1 MVTVDLQAQ
10 VVIRNAQIIDGAGTG
25 PLVGDVLVTGNRI
38 TAIGKDLKVPAG
50 TREIDATGLVLAPG
64 FIDLHSHSDRTIVK
78 DSGRQN
84 LNYLAQGVTSVLTG
98 NCASGPV
105 DVGAYYKQTD
115 QDSAGTNV
123 MHLVPQG
130 SVRRAVLKNENRT
143 ASPWGN
149 PANGCPG
156 RQGNA

>member
-1 MVTVDLQAQ
+1 MLRRNMLIWLVALLPLMVTVDLQAQ
-10 VVIRNAQIIDGAGTG
+10 VVIRNAQIIDGAGTD
-25 PLVGDVLVTGNRI
+25 PLVGDVLVIGNRI
-38 TAIGKDLKVPAG
+38 KTIGKDLKVPAG

-105 DVGAYYKQTD
+105 DVGAYYKKID
-115 QDSAGTNV
+115 QDSAA
-123 MHLVPQG
+123 L
-130 SVRRAVLKNENRT
+130 
-143 ASPWGN
+143 
-149 PANGCPG
+149 
-156 RQGNA
+156 